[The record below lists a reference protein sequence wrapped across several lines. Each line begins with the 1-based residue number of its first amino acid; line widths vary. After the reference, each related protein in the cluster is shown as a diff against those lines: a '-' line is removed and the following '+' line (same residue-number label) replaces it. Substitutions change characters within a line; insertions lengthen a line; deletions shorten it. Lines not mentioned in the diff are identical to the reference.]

1 MILIIEKIKVLA
13 IITNNIKNKL
23 TTVFAKEIKG
33 FLKNE
38 YKTNIEE

>member
-13 IITNNIKNKL
+13 IIINDIKNKL
-23 TTVFAKEIKG
+23 IIIFAKEIRE

-38 YKTNIEE
+38 CETNIEK